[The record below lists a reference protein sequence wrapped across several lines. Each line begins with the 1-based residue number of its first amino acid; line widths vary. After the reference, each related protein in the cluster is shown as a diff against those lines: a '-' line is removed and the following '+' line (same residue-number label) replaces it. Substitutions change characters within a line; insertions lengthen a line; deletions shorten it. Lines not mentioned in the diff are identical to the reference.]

1 MPGAQLEENVEVR
14 NRKVGGL
21 ETKPIIKGSKTA
33 TTQSEFFS
41 IAPPG
46 FDVESYY
53 SFCEFYNAC
62 NQASDRRRVAE
73 ASFESAPEA
82 VLPVPKSE
90 FAQECAE
97 FPGGRTRPT
106 A

>member
-1 MPGAQLEENVEVR
+1 MEVR

-21 ETKPIIKGSKTA
+21 ETKPIIKGSKTT

-41 IAPPG
+41 IAPPS

-82 VLPVPKSE
+82 VLTVPTSE
-90 FAQECAE
+90 FAQECAD
-97 FPGGRTRPT
+97 FPGGVRDLPREDSDI
-106 A
+106 AAS